1 MEAGTG
7 TSHIDGIAEE
17 QGRGPEAINSFRNK
31 EDIEACHTPRGSRSE
46 PYRGLLRS
54 RAAGAG

>member
-17 QGRGPEAINSFRNK
+17 QGRGPEAINS
-31 EDIEACHTPRGSRSE
+31 ILQAIQSTARS
-46 PYRGLLRS
+46 
-54 RAAGAG
+54 